1 MYMLI
6 FLLLIIIFIMA
17 MNFREFLK
25 QRYKINISRNI
36 SVYGLIS
43 LATLYLTIALGFS
56 GIYLILE
63 LFGINVIYFKPD
75 LINTNALDYL
85 LNIIYF
91 SSTTLFS
98 IGYGDIVPIGLGKV
112 IAIIEGLIGF
122 LLPPAFIVTFL
133 RPKAK

>member
-1 MYMLI
+1 MV
-6 FLLLIIIFIMA
+6 
-17 MNFREFLK
+17 MNFREFLQ
-25 QRYKINISRNI
+25 QRYKLNISRNI
-36 SVYGLIS
+36 SIYGLIS
-43 LATLYLTIALGFS
+43 LGTLYLTIALGFS

-63 LFGINVIYFKPD
+63 LIGINVIYFKPD
-75 LINTNALDYL
+75 LINNDALEYL

-98 IGYGDIVPIGLGKV
+98 IGYGDIVPVGPGKV

-133 RPKAK
+133 KSNTQ

>member
-1 MYMLI
+1 MV
-6 FLLLIIIFIMA
+6 
-17 MNFREFLK
+17 MNFREFMQ

-63 LFGINVIYFKPD
+63 LVGVNVLYFKPD
-75 LINTNALDYL
+75 LVNNNALDYL

-98 IGYGDIVPIGLGKV
+98 IGYGDIVPIGLGKI

-133 RPKAK
+133 KPNAK

>member
-6 FLLLIIIFIMA
+6 LLLLIIIFVMV
-17 MNFREFLK
+17 MNFRTFLQ
-25 QRYKINISRNI
+25 QRYRITINRNI

-43 LATLYLTIALGFS
+43 LASLYLTIALGFS

-63 LFGINVIYFKPD
+63 IIGINVIYIKTE
-75 LINTNALDYL
+75 LESNNALEYL

-98 IGYGDIVPIGLGKV
+98 IGYGDIVPVGFGKA
-112 IAIIEGLIGF
+112 IAIIEGLIGY
-122 LLPPAFIVTFL
+122 LLPPAFIITFFM
-133 RPKAK
+133 PESK

>member
-6 FLLLIIIFIMA
+6 FLLLIIIFIMV
-17 MNFREFLK
+17 MNFREFMQ
-25 QRYKINISRNI
+25 QRYKLNIRRNI

-43 LATLYLTIALGFS
+43 LAILYLTIALGFS

-63 LFGINVIYFKPD
+63 LIGINVIYIKPD
-75 LINTNALDYL
+75 IINNNTGEYL

-98 IGYGDIVPIGLGKV
+98 IGYGDIVPVGLGKV
-112 IAIIEGLIGF
+112 IAIIEGLIGY
-122 LLPPAFIVTFL
+122 LLPPAFIVTFF
-133 RPKAK
+133 RTASE